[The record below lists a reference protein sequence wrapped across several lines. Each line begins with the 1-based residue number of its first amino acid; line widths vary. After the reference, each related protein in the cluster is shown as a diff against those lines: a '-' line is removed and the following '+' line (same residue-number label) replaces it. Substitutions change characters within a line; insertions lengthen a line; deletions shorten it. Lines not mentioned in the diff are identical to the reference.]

1 MSFDKAEA
9 KSEGCLGPTRN
20 PVCLSTTSSVM
31 PPTLVATTGSRLAIA
46 TRMAELSHSEREGR
60 QKMSKFF
67 IKDSLSERNPVK
79 MMLFPSPSWAAF

>member
-46 TRMAELSHSEREGR
+46 TRMAELSPSEREGR
-60 QKMSKFF
+60 QKM
-67 IKDSLSERNPVK
+67 
-79 MMLFPSPSWAAF
+79 